1 MKSAFTP
8 TRARIRLVM
17 VHKPKRAASCSRPPL
32 KGSSSLHPRPS
43 NVAVNSLLEG
53 RTPRKANQ
61 QFSSNLTGR
70 MRSRGTLC
78 SSSNSS
84 SSFRSRK
91 LVPTSYRKHRAQYF
105 KTCRSPQ
112 SGHKTSEITVLR
124 ASGSSSPRGNLP
136 LCSRLITASAGVRCL
151 SLTTGGQKRSRVT
164 PLYCK

>member
-8 TRARIRLVM
+8 TRAPIRWVM
-17 VHKPKRAASCSRPPL
+17 VHKPKRAASCSRPLL
-32 KGSSSLHPRPS
+32 KDSSSLRPRPS
-43 NVAVNSLLEG
+43 SVAVNSLLEG
-53 RTPRKANQ
+53 RPPRKANQ
-61 QFSSNLTGR
+61 QFSSSLAGR
-70 MRSRGTLC
+70 MRSRGTRC
-78 SSSNSS
+78 SSSSS

-91 LVPTSYRKHRAQYF
+91 LVPTSYRKHRARYF

-112 SGHKTSEITVLR
+112 SGHKTSEITVSR

-164 PLYCK
+164 LLYCK